1 MSKKKEVAAETKM
14 RYKFK
19 FKDDYNPVYINGV
32 YGGFNHFGEM
42 VIHFYQ
48 ERYPIP
54 NEQIN
59 KESGEVSHIP
69 EDFGDTRLR
78 MVQTGVVMNESMA
91 VVLRDWLTNWIDTT
105 QKIEEER

>member
-1 MSKKKEVAAETKM
+1 MSKKKEDAEDAKI

-19 FKDDYNPVYINGV
+19 FQDDYNPVYVNGV

-54 NEQIN
+54 NEQIS
-59 KESGEVSHIP
+59 KESGEIQHLP
-69 EDFGDTRLR
+69 EDFSNTRLR

-91 VVLRDWLTNWIDTT
+91 IVLRDWLTDWIEAKK
-105 QKIEEER
+105 KIEEGK